1 MNALAEILSLAR
13 TPGSL
18 RRIREVL
25 GVLFKYGFGDLV
37 GRLGRLRLVGG
48 LGRLVRWRRAGR
60 EARASLTTERRILLV
75 LQDLG
80 PTFIKFGQILAN
92 RPDLVP
98 AALISELKNLQDRV
112 KPFAREEAEAAILRE
127 LGRPSAQ
134 VFAEFDPTPIA
145 SASIAQVHR
154 ARLADGTAV
163 AVKIRRPGI
172 ERTIDSDLVILRTLA
187 SAVERNMPELR
198 RFDPLGLVREFS
210 RSLRLELDFRTEL
223 YHLER
228 FRENFANDPRVL
240 VPKPFP
246 ELSTSGV
253 LVMEFVDG
261 VRITD
266 RAAIEAWGLD
276 VLPLLRTG
284 MEITLRSI
292 FLHRFFHAD
301 PHPGNFFVLPDG
313 RLCLLDFGIMG
324 TIAEER
330 LDHLLAY
337 LHGLLT
343 RDVPMVMGALVDM
356 GVLEDDAVVPEL
368 CTEIE
373 WLLGR
378 YGSLAI
384 EDIDTM
390 GLLDALVDLF
400 FRYRVKPPADL
411 LLVIKTLGILE
422 GIVREVYPQFSPLKE
437 VRAFVVPFF
446 VDRLLDPNYHARV
459 LSGKVVDS
467 LRALQRLPARMDRIL
482 KKLEAGQVRVTL
494 DPDALAEIGRQRH
507 AATARLT
514 MTGLTLLAGAAT
526 IVHVANAPVLDT
538 VGAFGIGA
546 TALLLGGALASVL
559 KNR

>member
-1 MNALAEILSLAR
+1 VNLAEVISLSR
-13 TPGSL
+13 TPRSL

-25 GVLFKYGFGDLV
+25 GVLLKYGFGDLV
-37 GRLGRLRLVGG
+37 ARLGRLRFIAG
-48 LGRLVRWRRAGR
+48 LGRLFRWRRASL
-60 EARASLTTERRILLV
+60 EARRTLTTERRILLV

-112 KPFAREEAEAAILRE
+112 KPFSREEAEAAIQRE
-127 LGRPSAQ
+127 LGRPSSE
-134 VFAEFDPTPIA
+134 VFAEFDPEPIA

-187 SAVERNMPELR
+187 AAVERNLPELR

-210 RSLRLELDFRTEL
+210 RALRLELDFRTEL

-228 FRENFANDPRVL
+228 FRQNFSNEPRVL
-240 VPKPFP
+240 VPKPYP
-246 ELSTSGV
+246 ELSRAGV

-261 VRITD
+261 VHITD

-284 MEITLRSI
+284 MEVTLRAV
-292 FLHRFFHAD
+292 FEHRFFHAD
-301 PHPGNFFVLPDG
+301 PHPGNFFVLQDG
-313 RLCLLDFGIMG
+313 RLCFLDFGIMG

-343 RDVPMVMGALVDM
+343 RDVTMVMSALVDM
-356 GVLEDDAVVPEL
+356 GVLEDDSVVPEL
-368 CTEIE
+368 KTEIE

-446 VDRLLDPNYHARV
+446 VDRLLDPHYHARV

-467 LRALQRLPARMDRIL
+467 LRALQRLPARLDHIL
-482 KKLEAGQVRVTL
+482 KKLESGQVTL
-494 DPDALAEIGRQRH
+494 SVSPDALAELGRQRS
-507 AATARLT
+507 AASARLT
-514 MTGLTLLAGAAT
+514 MTALTLLAGTAT
-526 IVHVANAPVLDT
+526 AVHVASAPTLDW
-538 VGAFGIGA
+538 VGGLGIGA
-546 TALLLGGALASVL
+546 TALLLGGALASVV